1 MLSQSPS
8 SSTDRRDA
16 SEAST
21 PERAASPA
29 FRRRLPWALWA
40 LVPVAALSFH
50 YGPGQAA
57 YVEDR
62 AAALHAVTLEAEQSA
77 YAAQHAAY
85 AIHLEA
91 IEARRAALLSQSPE
105 DEARALEAT
114 QAEDRA
120 YEAAAA
126 EWKTVV
132 ARSERVLEA
141 LGESSPDQARV
152 VRVGRARALV
162 RSGEIWPGIAEL
174 EGVLAELES
183 ALGSDTDQAS
193 RAAGAARREL
203 ARLER
208 TTREELA
215 TANYYGAR
223 LLRLSGM
230 PPQEWMVESGKAR
243 QQFRYLAEHAD
254 RSIGGAGSADDTA
267 AFAASAQRNLELV
280 LNLEQSALVDLQG
293 RPLPKE
299 SPCRGNQGN
308 RPSQCKNPGKK
319 QGDRPDGRGAG
330 GLQDIGAG
338 W

>member
-8 SSTDRRDA
+8 SSTDRRA
-16 SEAST
+16 TAEAPPREQS
-21 PERAASPA
+21 AATSL
-29 FRRRLPWALWA
+29 RRRLPWALWA

-62 AAALHAVTLEAEQSA
+62 AAQLHAVTLEAERSA
-77 YAAQHAAY
+77 DTAQQAAY
-85 AIHLEA
+85 ALHLKA

-105 DEARALEAT
+105 DESRALEAT
-114 QAEDRA
+114 RAEDRA
-120 YEAAAA
+120 YEAASQ
-126 EWKTVV
+126 EWKKVV
-132 ARSERVLEA
+132 VESERVLEA
-141 LGESSPDQARV
+141 LGESSPDHARV

-174 EGVLAELES
+174 EAVLGELES
-183 ALGSDTDQAS
+183 ALLDAADATTAGPAS
-193 RAAGAARREL
+193 ESARGDL

-208 TTREELA
+208 STREELA

-243 QQFRYLAEHAD
+243 QQFRYLAE
-254 RSIGGAGSADDTA
+254 RSAGAIGSDEATS
-267 AFAASAQRNLELV
+267 FAASAQRNLELV
-280 LNLEQSALVDLQG
+280 LNLEQSALVELQG

-299 SPCRGNQGN
+299 SPCRGNQAN
-308 RPSQCKNPGKK
+308 RAGQCKKPGKK
-319 QGDRPDGRGAG
+319 PGDRPDGRGAG